1 MTYDIEAIRA
11 RKEREANPKPI
22 IPYYEQ
28 VLANLISES
37 LRMGTYMDQKV
48 LKNFYNQNQDG
59 EKKSY
64 LGGLELELVNAEEE
78 VPRIKELART
88 YLPLSFE
95 KNQVSRIAN
104 KVDEDD
110 SVLKLIY
117 NPKDNSGERE
127 IAYFNQ
133 HTGENL
139 GILYLEKNQVF
150 PPLNTFQ

>member
-1 MTYDIEAIRA
+1 MTYDIEAIRE

-64 LGGLELELVNAEEE
+64 LLGV
-78 VPRIKELART
+78 VPT
-88 YLPLSFE
+88 
-95 KNQVSRIAN
+95 
-104 KVDEDD
+104 
-110 SVLKLIY
+110 
-117 NPKDNSGERE
+117 
-127 IAYFNQ
+127 
-133 HTGENL
+133 
-139 GILYLEKNQVF
+139 
-150 PPLNTFQ
+150 